1 MSFRYPPYTANAIR
15 KLEPRKVPFSR
26 EEGIEDQSI
35 GKMSRGLQV
44 LQWWLGRLGKIATVT
59 VLLALLDKR
68 MGGQPWI
75 LQVLVDFFSKSRQKL
90 GQ

>member
-15 KLEPRKVPFSR
+15 KLELRGVPFSR
-26 EEGIEDQSI
+26 EERIEDQSV
-35 GKMSRGLQV
+35 GKISRGLQV
-44 LQWWLGRLGKIATVT
+44 LRWWLGRLGRIATIAL
-59 VLLALLDKR
+59 LLALLDKR

-75 LQVLVDFFSKSRQKL
+75 LQVLVDFVAKSRQTL